1 MHAGRPLAYGAA
13 MDAHALYSFRRA
25 GTIAAEARDWA
36 FAHVEPGARMRD
48 VLEGTES
55 LIRERGGEPG
65 FPAQSSR
72 NAIAAHYCSA
82 PDDETRYEVGDCVK
96 VDIGVHIDG
105 YVADTAATK
114 DLSDDGRWQA
124 LIDASAAAL
133 EAAIGLAGPGAL
145 IPKMGGAIE
154 RTIVDAG
161 YEPIRSLTG
170 HGLGRWL
177 VHTKPQ
183 IPNVAHRGAARLHEG
198 MVIAIEP
205 FATTGRGTIV
215 EQGQPEVFMLAGQ
228 PLETEGIDPDLL
240 ESIVAWNGL
249 PIARRYFQEHAD
261 ADVSRAFA
269 LLARQGVLV
278 LYPPLV
284 VADEAMVAQT
294 EHTLY
299 VGADGV
305 ELLTGWPATDDR

>member
-1 MHAGRPLAYGAA
+1 MNE
-13 MDAHALYSFRRA
+13 HALDSFRRA
-25 GTIAAEARDWA
+25 GTIASEARDWA
-36 FAHVEPGARMRD
+36 YAQVEPGARIRD
-48 VLEGTES
+48 VLEGTEA

-72 NAIAAHYCSA
+72 NAIAAHYCSP
-82 PDDETRYEVGDCVK
+82 PDDETRYAEGDCVK
-96 VDIGVHIDG
+96 VDIGVHVDG

-114 DLSDDGRWQA
+114 DLSDDGRWQD
-124 LIDASAAAL
+124 LIGASSAAL

-145 IPKMGGAIE
+145 IPKLGGAIE
-154 RTIVDAG
+154 RTIVEAG
-161 YEPIRSLTG
+161 YQPIRSLTG

-183 IPNVAHRGAARLHEG
+183 IPNVAHRGAARLQEG

-205 FATTGRGTIV
+205 FATPGRGTIV

-228 PLETEGIDPDLL
+228 PSETDSIDPDVL
-240 ESIVAWNGL
+240 ESITAWNGL
-249 PIARRYFQEHAD
+249 PIARRYFQQHAE

-269 LLARQGVLV
+269 MLAQRGLLV

-284 VADEAMVAQT
+284 VADGAMVAQT

-299 VGADGV
+299 VNADGV
-305 ELLTGWPATDDR
+305 ELLTG